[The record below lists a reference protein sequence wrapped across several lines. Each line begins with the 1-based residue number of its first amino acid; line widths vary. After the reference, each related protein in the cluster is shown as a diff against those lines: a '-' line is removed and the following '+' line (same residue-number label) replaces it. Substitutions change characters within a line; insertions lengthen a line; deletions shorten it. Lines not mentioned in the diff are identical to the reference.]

1 MMQTMCYN
9 NWVFVLLQAPEG
21 ENQPSTDVDLFVST
35 EKIMVLNTDL
45 QVYTIVYLVN
55 TDNTLKLQTK
65 PVV

>member
-1 MMQTMCYN
+1 MMQTMCYK

-45 QVYTIVYLVN
+45 QVYTY
-55 TDNTLKLQTK
+55 TLL
-65 PVV
+65 P